1 MKKGLRKYFK
11 TPIKGILDILLV
23 MGITIAAVVFLGPI
37 IIDKNYDAQAKEQ
50 KNISIFKYTCEKTG
64 KIIKD
69 YLKDDNGNIY
79 GWISI
84 KYHDNGNF
92 KEVIENNERDRIIR
106 NVHYNQ
112 GGEFLYWYEI
122 HYDENGSETSIKKF
136 DRYGILIE
144 ENNN

>member
-1 MKKGLRKYFK
+1 MNKGLSKYFK
-11 TPIKGILDILLV
+11 TPVKGIIDITLV

-37 IIDKNYDAQAKEQ
+37 IIDKNYDAHAKHNTLLE
-50 KNISIFKYTCEKTG
+50 NTAIYKYTCEKTG

-69 YLKDDNGNIY
+69 YLTDDNGNIY

-122 HYDENGSETSIKKF
+122 HYDTYGNYVSVKKHNY
-136 DRYGILIE
+136 RG
-144 ENNN
+144 N